1 MKISKLLLTEL
12 QDDNSAK
19 GGVSYAGERLIDF
32 LLETNNLH
40 LIDEEGG
47 FDKINSLLS
56 ECGIETIDFINT
68 SEQPELEE
76 VK

>member
-1 MKISKLLLTEL
+1 MKISKMLLMEL
-12 QDDNSAK
+12 QDNNSAK
-19 GGVSYAGERLIDF
+19 GGVSYAGERLVDF

-56 ECGIETIDFINT
+56 ECGIETIDFMNANKQ
-68 SEQPELEE
+68 SELEE

>member
-1 MKISKLLLTEL
+1 MKISKMLLMEL

-19 GGVSYAGERLIDF
+19 GGVSFVGERLIDF
-32 LLETNNLH
+32 LLETDNLH

-47 FDKINSLLS
+47 FGKINSLLS
-56 ECGIETIDFINT
+56 ESGIEAIDFTNANKQ
-68 SEQPELEE
+68 SELEE

>member
-12 QDDNSAK
+12 QDDNLAK
-19 GGVSYAGERLIDF
+19 GGVSYTGERLIDF

-47 FDKINSLLS
+47 FDKINSLLL
-56 ECGIETIDFINT
+56 ECGIETIDFTNT

>member
-1 MKISKLLLTEL
+1 MKLSKMLLMEL
-12 QDDNSAK
+12 QYNNSAK
-19 GGVSYAGERLIDF
+19 GGVSHAGEQLIDF
-32 LLETNNLH
+32 LLETNNLY

-56 ECGIETIDFINT
+56 ESGIEAIDFTNANKQ
-68 SEQPELEE
+68 SELEE